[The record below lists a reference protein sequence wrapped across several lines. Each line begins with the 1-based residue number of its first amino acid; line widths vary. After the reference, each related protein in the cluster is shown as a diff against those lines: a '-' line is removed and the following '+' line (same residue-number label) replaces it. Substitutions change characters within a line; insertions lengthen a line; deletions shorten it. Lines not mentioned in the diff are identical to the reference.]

1 MDLLTTRVS
10 SRPRPQRMPLH
21 SSQVTQQ
28 QHTRSHS
35 TAHKAKTRHQACI
48 INLDCSL
55 TTTPP
60 PKFPPSLTVNVQS
73 LHPALEKASGRQNPR
88 VTPRIPISVLNPYCT
103 VPYHAMHLSGQAR
116 YRVPPSQRRL
126 CRARENARLK
136 RKEKTPDR
144 YNELNVACKDLWD
157 FCAEVRCR
165 EVHGCSV
172 CVDVRSW

>member
-1 MDLLTTRVS
+1 MDLLTTQLS

-35 TAHKAKTRHQACI
+35 TAHKAKARHQACI

-60 PKFPPSLTVNVQS
+60 PIPPFTNCKRTITPSS
-73 LHPALEKASGRQNPR
+73 PGEASGRQNPR

-136 RKEKTPDR
+136 KKNKKTP
-144 YNELNVACKDLWD
+144 EQV
-157 FCAEVRCR
+157 
-165 EVHGCSV
+165 
-172 CVDVRSW
+172 